1 MAVVFVVDL
10 KGCSQHKHIFIS
22 SLDFLLIMSYLQEF
36 EIDSYN
42 SVVLGGSSHLIN
54 TSSPSSGLTYRWEF
68 GSSANQSVTK
78 YPLYTFYNYGII
90 DTTVQV
96 KLVITAGGSGCSDSI
111 TKQIIIKPLPRPN
124 FNLSDSV
131 LCYPNMLTVN
141 NISAN
146 PKQPRTVFDEDQLT
160 ELALS
165 IKEVG
170 LLQPPVVRSIGN
182 GKYQLIMGERRF
194 RAAKLAGLKSIPVI
208 IRQTNDDQLLREA
221 LVENIHRSQLN
232 PLEEG
237 AAYQQLLNDFGYTHD
252 ELAIKLSKSR
262 PVITNTMRLL
272 NLPPAVQRRVAAGVI
287 SAGHARALLSLTDEK
302 EIENLANRI
311 VAEGLTVRAVE
322 EIVASGVASV
332 KTAGIK
338 KGKLIAPKLAQIS
351 ADLSDRLDTRVRV
364 ELGRKKGK
372 IVIEFATV
380 EDLERI
386 NKLIK

>member
-1 MAVVFVVDL
+1 MSAR
-10 KGCSQHKHIFIS
+10 KGGLGRG
-22 SLDFLLIMSYLQEF
+22 LDALIPTSIIPTEIKTQAGVIAADRD
-36 EIDSYN
+36 EID
-42 SVVLGGSSHLIN
+42 
-54 TSSPSSGLTYRWEF
+54 
-68 GSSANQSVTK
+68 
-78 YPLYTFYNYGII
+78 
-90 DTTVQV
+90 
-96 KLVITAGGSGCSDSI
+96 
-111 TKQIIIKPLPRPN
+111 
-124 FNLSDSV
+124 
-131 LCYPNMLTVN
+131 VN

-208 IRQTNDDQLLREA
+208 IRQTSDDQLLREA

-232 PLEEG
+232 PLEEA

-252 ELAIKLSKSR
+252 ELALKLSKSR

-322 EIVASGVASV
+322 EIVASGGAKV
-332 KTAGIK
+332 KAGSIRS
-338 KGKLIAPKLAQIS
+338 GKIIAPKLKQI
-351 ADLSDRLDTRVRV
+351 ADDLSDHLDTRVSV
-364 ELGRKKGK
+364 ELGKQKGK
-372 IVIEFATV
+372 IVIEFATI

-386 NKLIK
+386 NKVIKN

>member
-1 MAVVFVVDL
+1 MSAR
-10 KGCSQHKHIFIS
+10 KGGLGRG
-22 SLDFLLIMSYLQEF
+22 LDALIPTSVMPTEIKTQSGVLTANRD
-36 EIDSYN
+36 EID
-42 SVVLGGSSHLIN
+42 
-54 TSSPSSGLTYRWEF
+54 
-68 GSSANQSVTK
+68 
-78 YPLYTFYNYGII
+78 
-90 DTTVQV
+90 
-96 KLVITAGGSGCSDSI
+96 
-111 TKQIIIKPLPRPN
+111 
-124 FNLSDSV
+124 
-131 LCYPNMLTVN
+131 VN

-208 IRQTNDDQLLREA
+208 IRQTSDDQLLREA
-221 LVENIHRSQLN
+221 LIENIHRSQLN

-237 AAYQQLLNDFGYTHD
+237 AAYQQLLNDFSYTHD
-252 ELAIKLSKSR
+252 ELAVKLSKSR
-262 PVITNTMRLL
+262 PAITNTMRLL
-272 NLPPAVQRRVAAGVI
+272 NLPPSVQRKVAAGII

-322 EIVASGVASV
+322 EIVATGAAKVKGGSVRSG
-332 KTAGIK
+332 KI
-338 KGKLIAPKLAQIS
+338 IAPKLKEIS
-351 ADLSDRLDTRVRV
+351 DQLSDHLDTRVNV
-364 ELGRKKGK
+364 ELGKQKGK
-372 IVIEFATV
+372 IVIEFATI

-386 NKLIK
+386 SKVITD

>member
-1 MAVVFVVDL
+1 MSTR
-10 KGCSQHKHIFIS
+10 KGGLGRG
-22 SLDFLLIMSYLQEF
+22 LDALIPTSIIPT
-36 EIDSYN
+36 EIKTQAGIVAADRDE
-42 SVVLGGSSHLIN
+42 IN
-54 TSSPSSGLTYRWEF
+54 
-68 GSSANQSVTK
+68 
-78 YPLYTFYNYGII
+78 
-90 DTTVQV
+90 
-96 KLVITAGGSGCSDSI
+96 
-111 TKQIIIKPLPRPN
+111 
-124 FNLSDSV
+124 
-131 LCYPNMLTVN
+131 VN

-208 IRQTNDDQLLREA
+208 IRQTADDQLLREA

-252 ELAIKLSKSR
+252 ELATKLSKSR

-272 NLPPAVQRRVAAGVI
+272 NLPAAVQRRVAAGVI

-322 EIVASGVASV
+322 EIVASGGAKVKGGSV
-332 KTAGIK
+332 RS
-338 KGKLIAPKLAQIS
+338 GKIIAPKLKEIAD
-351 ADLSDRLDTRVRV
+351 DLSDHLDTRVNV
-364 ELGRKKGK
+364 ELGKQKGK
-372 IVIEFATV
+372 IVIEFATI

-386 NKLIK
+386 SKVIKN

>member
-1 MAVVFVVDL
+1 MSSR
-10 KGCSQHKHIFIS
+10 KGGLGRG
-22 SLDFLLIMSYLQEF
+22 LDALIPTSVMPTEIKTQSGVLTANRD
-36 EIDSYN
+36 EID
-42 SVVLGGSSHLIN
+42 
-54 TSSPSSGLTYRWEF
+54 
-68 GSSANQSVTK
+68 
-78 YPLYTFYNYGII
+78 
-90 DTTVQV
+90 
-96 KLVITAGGSGCSDSI
+96 
-111 TKQIIIKPLPRPN
+111 
-124 FNLSDSV
+124 
-131 LCYPNMLTVN
+131 VN

-208 IRQTNDDQLLREA
+208 IRQTSDDQLLREA
-221 LVENIHRSQLN
+221 LIENIHRSQLN

-237 AAYQQLLNDFGYTHD
+237 AAYQQLLNDFSYTHD
-252 ELAIKLSKSR
+252 ELAVKLSKSR
-262 PVITNTMRLL
+262 PAITNTMRLL
-272 NLPPAVQRRVAAGVI
+272 NLPPSVQRKVAAGVI

-322 EIVASGVASV
+322 EIVATGGAKVKGGSVRSG
-332 KTAGIK
+332 KI
-338 KGKLIAPKLAQIS
+338 LAPKLKEIS
-351 ADLSDRLDTRVRV
+351 EQLSDHLDTRVNV
-364 ELGRKKGK
+364 ELGKQKGK
-372 IVIEFATV
+372 IVIEFATI

-386 NKLIK
+386 NKVITD

>member
-1 MAVVFVVDL
+1 MSTRKGGLGRGLDALIPTSVMPTEIKTQSGVVTANRD
-10 KGCSQHKHIFIS
+10 
-22 SLDFLLIMSYLQEF
+22 
-36 EIDSYN
+36 EID
-42 SVVLGGSSHLIN
+42 
-54 TSSPSSGLTYRWEF
+54 
-68 GSSANQSVTK
+68 
-78 YPLYTFYNYGII
+78 
-90 DTTVQV
+90 
-96 KLVITAGGSGCSDSI
+96 
-111 TKQIIIKPLPRPN
+111 
-124 FNLSDSV
+124 
-131 LCYPNMLTVN
+131 VN

-208 IRQTNDDQLLREA
+208 IRQTSDDQLLREA
-221 LVENIHRSQLN
+221 LIENIHRSQLN

-237 AAYQQLLNDFGYTHD
+237 AAYQQLLNDFSYTHD
-252 ELAIKLSKSR
+252 ELAVKLSKSR
-262 PVITNTMRLL
+262 PAITNTMRLL
-272 NLPPAVQRRVAAGVI
+272 NLPPSVQRKVAAGII

-322 EIVASGVASV
+322 EIVATGAAKVKGGSVRSG
-332 KTAGIK
+332 KI
-338 KGKLIAPKLAQIS
+338 IAPKLKEIS
-351 ADLSDRLDTRVRV
+351 DQLSDYLDTRVNV
-364 ELGRKKGK
+364 ELGKQKGK
-372 IVIEFATV
+372 IVIEFATI

-386 NKLIK
+386 NNKIQKNS

>member
-1 MAVVFVVDL
+1 MNARKGGLGRGLDALIPAAV
-10 KGCSQHKHIFIS
+10 
-22 SLDFLLIMSYLQEF
+22 MPT
-36 EIDSYN
+36 EIKTPT
-42 SVVLGGSSHLIN
+42 G
-54 TSSPSSGLTYRWEF
+54 
-68 GSSANQSVTK
+68 
-78 YPLYTFYNYGII
+78 
-90 DTTVQV
+90 
-96 KLVITAGGSGCSDSI
+96 VITANRDEI
-111 TKQIIIKPLPRPN
+111 DL
-124 FNLSDSV
+124 
-131 LCYPNMLTVN
+131 N
-141 NISAN
+141 NITTN

-170 LLQPPVVRSIGN
+170 LLQPPVVRSVGN

-208 IRQTNDDQLLREA
+208 IRQTSDDQLLREA

-237 AAYQQLLNDFGYTHD
+237 AAYQQLLTDFNYTHD
-252 ELAIKLSKSR
+252 ELAVKLSKSR
-262 PVITNTMRLL
+262 PAITNTMRLL
-272 NLPPAVQRRVAAGVI
+272 NLPPSVQRKVAAGVI

-322 EIVASGVASV
+322 EIVATGGAKVKSGSLR
-332 KTAGIK
+332 G
-338 KGKLIAPKLAQIS
+338 GKLLSPKLKEIS
-351 ADLSDRLDTRVRV
+351 DQLSDYLDTRVHV
-364 ELGRKKGK
+364 ELGKKKGK

-386 NKLIK
+386 NKVIKD

>member
-1 MAVVFVVDL
+1 MSAR
-10 KGCSQHKHIFIS
+10 KGGLGRG
-22 SLDFLLIMSYLQEF
+22 LDALIPTSVMPTEIKTQSGVLTANRD
-36 EIDSYN
+36 EID
-42 SVVLGGSSHLIN
+42 
-54 TSSPSSGLTYRWEF
+54 
-68 GSSANQSVTK
+68 
-78 YPLYTFYNYGII
+78 
-90 DTTVQV
+90 
-96 KLVITAGGSGCSDSI
+96 
-111 TKQIIIKPLPRPN
+111 
-124 FNLSDSV
+124 
-131 LCYPNMLTVN
+131 VN

-208 IRQTNDDQLLREA
+208 IRQTSDDQLLREA
-221 LVENIHRSQLN
+221 LIENIHRSQLN

-237 AAYQQLLNDFGYTHD
+237 AAYQQLLNDFSYTHD
-252 ELAIKLSKSR
+252 ELAVKLSKSR
-262 PVITNTMRLL
+262 PAITNTMRLL
-272 NLPPAVQRRVAAGVI
+272 NLPPSVQRKVAAGVI

-322 EIVASGVASV
+322 EIVATGAAKVKGGSVHSG
-332 KTAGIK
+332 KI
-338 KGKLIAPKLAQIS
+338 IAPKLKEIS
-351 ADLSDRLDTRVRV
+351 DKLSDHLDTRVNV
-364 ELGRKKGK
+364 ELGKQKGK
-372 IVIEFATV
+372 IVIEFATI

-386 NKLIK
+386 SKVITD

>member
-1 MAVVFVVDL
+1 MSARKGGLGRGLDALIPTSIIPTEIKTQAGVVAADR
-10 KGCSQHKHIFIS
+10 
-22 SLDFLLIMSYLQEF
+22 D
-36 EIDSYN
+36 EID
-42 SVVLGGSSHLIN
+42 
-54 TSSPSSGLTYRWEF
+54 
-68 GSSANQSVTK
+68 
-78 YPLYTFYNYGII
+78 
-90 DTTVQV
+90 
-96 KLVITAGGSGCSDSI
+96 
-111 TKQIIIKPLPRPN
+111 
-124 FNLSDSV
+124 
-131 LCYPNMLTVN
+131 VN

-208 IRQTNDDQLLREA
+208 IRQTADDQLLREA

-232 PLEEG
+232 PLEEA

-252 ELAIKLSKSR
+252 ELAMKLSKSR

-322 EIVASGVASV
+322 EIVASGGAKVKAGSV
-332 KTAGIK
+332 RS
-338 KGKLIAPKLAQIS
+338 GKVIAPKLKQI
-351 ADLSDRLDTRVRV
+351 ADDLSDHLDTRVNV
-364 ELGRKKGK
+364 ELGKQKGK
-372 IVIEFATV
+372 IVIEFATI

-386 NKLIK
+386 NKVIKN

>member
-1 MAVVFVVDL
+1 MSAR
-10 KGCSQHKHIFIS
+10 KGGLGRG
-22 SLDFLLIMSYLQEF
+22 LDALIPTSIIPTEIKTQAGVIAADRD
-36 EIDSYN
+36 EID
-42 SVVLGGSSHLIN
+42 
-54 TSSPSSGLTYRWEF
+54 
-68 GSSANQSVTK
+68 
-78 YPLYTFYNYGII
+78 
-90 DTTVQV
+90 
-96 KLVITAGGSGCSDSI
+96 
-111 TKQIIIKPLPRPN
+111 
-124 FNLSDSV
+124 
-131 LCYPNMLTVN
+131 VN

-208 IRQTNDDQLLREA
+208 IRQTSDDQLLREA

-252 ELAIKLSKSR
+252 ELATKLSKSR

-272 NLPPAVQRRVAAGVI
+272 NLPAAVQRRVAAGVI

-322 EIVASGVASV
+322 EIVASGGAKV
-332 KTAGIK
+332 KGGSIRS
-338 KGKLIAPKLAQIS
+338 GKIIAPKLKQI
-351 ADLSDRLDTRVRV
+351 ADDLSDHLDTRVSV
-364 ELGRKKGK
+364 ELGKQKGK
-372 IVIEFATV
+372 IVIEFATI

-386 NKLIK
+386 NKVIKS

>member
-1 MAVVFVVDL
+1 MSTRKGGLGRGLDALIPTSVMPTEIKTQSGVVTANRD
-10 KGCSQHKHIFIS
+10 
-22 SLDFLLIMSYLQEF
+22 
-36 EIDSYN
+36 EID
-42 SVVLGGSSHLIN
+42 
-54 TSSPSSGLTYRWEF
+54 
-68 GSSANQSVTK
+68 
-78 YPLYTFYNYGII
+78 
-90 DTTVQV
+90 
-96 KLVITAGGSGCSDSI
+96 
-111 TKQIIIKPLPRPN
+111 
-124 FNLSDSV
+124 
-131 LCYPNMLTVN
+131 VN

-170 LLQPPVVRSIGN
+170 LLQPPVVRSIGD

-208 IRQTNDDQLLREA
+208 VRQTSDDQLLREA
-221 LVENIHRSQLN
+221 LIENIHRSQLN

-237 AAYQQLLNDFGYTHD
+237 AAYQQLLNDFSYTHD
-252 ELAIKLSKSR
+252 ELAVKLSKSR

-272 NLPPAVQRRVAAGVI
+272 NLPPSVQRKVAAGVI

-322 EIVASGVASV
+322 EIVATGAAKVKGGSVRSG
-332 KTAGIK
+332 KI
-338 KGKLIAPKLAQIS
+338 IAPKLKEIS
-351 ADLSDRLDTRVRV
+351 DQLSDYLDTRVNV
-364 ELGRKKGK
+364 ELGKQKGK
-372 IVIEFATV
+372 IVIEFATI

-386 NKLIK
+386 NNKIQKKS

>member
-1 MAVVFVVDL
+1 MSTRKGGLGRGLDALIPTSVMPTEIKTQSGVVTANRD
-10 KGCSQHKHIFIS
+10 
-22 SLDFLLIMSYLQEF
+22 
-36 EIDSYN
+36 EID
-42 SVVLGGSSHLIN
+42 
-54 TSSPSSGLTYRWEF
+54 
-68 GSSANQSVTK
+68 
-78 YPLYTFYNYGII
+78 
-90 DTTVQV
+90 
-96 KLVITAGGSGCSDSI
+96 
-111 TKQIIIKPLPRPN
+111 
-124 FNLSDSV
+124 
-131 LCYPNMLTVN
+131 VN

-208 IRQTNDDQLLREA
+208 VRQTSDDQLLREA
-221 LVENIHRSQLN
+221 LIENIHRSQLN

-237 AAYQQLLNDFGYTHD
+237 AAYQQLLNDFSYTHD
-252 ELAIKLSKSR
+252 ELAVKLSKSR
-262 PVITNTMRLL
+262 PAITNTMRLL
-272 NLPPAVQRRVAAGVI
+272 NLPPSVQRKVAAGII

-322 EIVASGVASV
+322 EIVATGAAKVKGGSIRSG
-332 KTAGIK
+332 KI
-338 KGKLIAPKLAQIS
+338 IAPKLKEIS
-351 ADLSDRLDTRVRV
+351 DQLSDHLDTRVNV
-364 ELGRKKGK
+364 ELGKQKGK
-372 IVIEFATV
+372 IVIEFATI

-386 NKLIK
+386 SKVITD